1 MTILTFLLTSSCRAL
16 SLASDFLMRFIS
28 TSIWRLSSKIC
39 WKCPFTQSTLI
50 SLKIQIQTT
59 WLTLSFSVASSSI
72 ISGIPHVIAAHLS
85 SVRATVPSASFNS
98 THRSSSSLFSC
109 LSSSLTGK
117 HRCFEVLY
125 MQGPWN
131 DWTDVIIEQMTVMPI
146 GTYSPFI
153 GQLILQRRQWIL
165 QWRSFI
171 TGVLLQFLYLSLKQQ
186 VITLSHWVNFISLN
200 KEGGKCLSL
209 CHVIPNH

>member
-1 MTILTFLLTSSCRAL
+1 MTILTFLLTSSCTAL
-16 SLASDFLMRFIS
+16 SLASDFLMRFLS
-28 TSIWRLSSKIC
+28 SSIWRLCSKIC
-39 WKCPFTQSTLI
+39 WKCSFTQSTVI

-85 SVRATVPSASFNS
+85 SVRATVLSASFNS

-109 LSSSLTGK
+109 FSSSLTGK

-131 DWTDVIIEQMTVMPI
+131 DWIDVIIEQMTV
-146 GTYSPFI
+146 
-153 GQLILQRRQWIL
+153 IL
-165 QWRSFI
+165 
-171 TGVLLQFLYLSLKQQ
+171 TVYLSADSPASTVNPPVMFFHYWCPPPVSVPQSEAAGDHSES
-186 VITLSHWVNFISLN
+186 LSELYQP
-200 KEGGKCLSL
+200 E
-209 CHVIPNH
+209 